1 VQVREGIL
9 RRGDVVNATYE
20 IQFFIGEG
28 AFGEVYRVKHKSLG
42 LQVLKVLKPQ
52 AGSVESSA
60 RILSEARLLAAITN
74 SNVVRVFETNTFE
87 RAGVTYDYLTTE
99 FVSGESLEQRLRRT
113 PRLSFDLAMS
123 IQRDL
128 LEGLCAAH
136 LNEPQILHR
145 DIHAENVLLSYE
157 GATPVAKLSD
167 FGSATAVVDGSLPA
181 SVGRYTSFA
190 PECFWGTALPASDVF
205 SAGIVFYRM
214 LTGHEPWKYD
224 FADVAEDAAERTKV
238 VEAARRNPPAPP
250 SVLGGVDKSLDSV
263 LAQALSTDMSERYA
277 DASSF
282 LGALV
287 SIHPVA
293 RACETRS
300 IPVSQGVTAVPP
312 NPTSRDGTRGFDG
325 IAGMEE
331 LKDVLYHDVILP
343 LRERELYEQYRVSV
357 PNGMLLYGPPGCGKT
372 FIARKFAEEVGYNF
386 VELKPSDLAS
396 IYVHGTQQ
404 KIGSVFDQARAMA
417 PTILFL
423 DEIDALVPN
432 RESDLQHSYAAEV
445 NEFLAQMTNCH
456 EAGIFIIA
464 ASNRP
469 ERIDPAILRT
479 GRLDKLFYL
488 GPPDHVARSKLFQLH
503 FEGRPVQSLDYDS
516 LAERTDGYVA
526 SDIAFIVNEA
536 ARDALRNRENVGL
549 AHVTNVISR
558 TKPSVSTVQL
568 LAYTKYGANGGR
580 GGPVIQ

>member
-1 VQVREGIL
+1 
-9 RRGDVVNATYE
+9 VVNATYE
-20 IQFFIGEG
+20 VQFFIGEG

-42 LQVLKVLKPQ
+42 LQVLKVLKPHT
-52 AGSVESSA
+52 ASSGSPA
-60 RILSEARLLAAITN
+60 RILTEARLLAAITHP
-74 SNVVRVFETNTFE
+74 NVVRIFETNTFE

-113 PRLSFDLAMS
+113 PRLPVEMAMS
-123 IQRDL
+123 IQRNI

-136 LNEPQILHR
+136 SNDPQVLHR

-167 FGSATAVVDGSLPA
+167 FGSATAVLDGSLSD
-181 SVGRYTSFA
+181 SVGRLTSFA
-190 PECFWGTALPASDVF
+190 PECFWGTAVAASDVF
-205 SAGIVFYRM
+205 SAGVVFYRM
-214 LTGHEPWKYD
+214 LTGHEPWQYD
-224 FADVAEDAAERTKV
+224 FAAVSEDAAERTKV
-238 VEAARRNPPAPP
+238 VETARRNPPAPP
-250 SVLGGVDKSLDSV
+250 SVLGGVDKLLDSV
-263 LAQALSTDMSERYA
+263 LARALSTDMSERYS

-282 LGALV
+282 LCALPRLQIAERASGSESFSASRSVGAAG
-287 SIHPVA
+287 H
-293 RACETRS
+293 
-300 IPVSQGVTAVPP
+300 
-312 NPTSRDGTRGFDG
+312 NPSSRDETRGFKG

-331 LKDVLYHDVILP
+331 LKDVLYHDLILP

-404 KIGSVFDQARAMA
+404 KIGGVFDKARVMA

-432 RESDLQHSYAAEV
+432 RESDLHHSYAAEV

-488 GPPDHVARSKLFQLH
+488 GPPDHAARSKLFQLH
-503 FEGRPVQSLDYDS
+503 FEGRPMQNLDYDL
-516 LAERTDGYVA
+516 LAERTDGFVA

-558 TKPSVSTVQL
+558 SKPSVSPPQL

-580 GGPVIQ
+580 GGSVIQ

>member
-1 VQVREGIL
+1 MQPKEGIL
-9 RRGDVVNATYE
+9 RRGDIVNETYDV
-20 IQFFIGEG
+20 QFFIGEG

-52 AGSVESSA
+52 ANSVESA
-60 RILSEARLLAAITN
+60 TRILSEARLLASITHP
-74 SNVVRVFETNTFE
+74 NVVRVFETNTFV
-87 RAGVTYDYLTTE
+87 RGATTYDYLTME
-99 FVSGESLEQRLRRT
+99 FIPGESLEQRLIRT
-113 PRLSFDLAMS
+113 PRLPLEMVIS
-123 IQRDL
+123 IQTNL
-128 LEGLCAAH
+128 LEGLNAAH
-136 LNEPQILHR
+136 GNRPQILHR
-145 DIHAENVLLSYE
+145 DIHTENVLLSYE
-157 GATPVAKLSD
+157 AANPVAKLSD
-167 FGSATAVVDGSLPA
+167 FGSAAAMVDGSLPESA
-181 SVGRYTSFA
+181 GRNTSFA

-205 SAGIVFYRM
+205 SAGVIFYRM

-224 FADVAEDAAERTKV
+224 FSDCSDNSVARMKV
-238 VEAARRNPPAPP
+238 IEAARRNPPPPP
-250 SVLGGVDKSLDSV
+250 SILGSVDQSLDAIVSRALHTD
-263 LAQALSTDMSERYA
+263 LAQRFT

-282 LGALV
+282 LAALNGFKEKTKSKSEQKSSTRPAVVGA
-287 SIHPVA
+287 
-293 RACETRS
+293 
-300 IPVSQGVTAVPP
+300 P
-312 NPTSRDGTRGFDG
+312 NPANRDGTRGFSG

-331 LKDVLYHDVILP
+331 LKNVLYQDVILP
-343 LRERELYEQYRVSV
+343 LRERELYAQYRVSV

-404 KIGSVFDQARAMA
+404 KIGGVFDQARAKA

-423 DEIDALVPN
+423 DEVDALVPS

-456 EAGIFIIA
+456 EVGIFIIA

-488 GPPDHVARSKLFQLH
+488 GPPDQAARAKLFEFH
-503 FEGRPVQSLDYDS
+503 FEGRPVSGLDFDM
-516 LAERTDGYVA
+516 LAASTDGYVA

-536 ARDALRNRENVGL
+536 SRDALTSRETVQP
-549 AHVTNVISR
+549 AHVASVISR
-558 TKPSVSTVQL
+558 TSPSVSKPQL
-568 LAYTKYGANGGR
+568 TSYARYTASRGR
-580 GGPVIQ
+580 GGASIQ